1 MCSEWCYQFL
11 SGSVAFAKE
20 VLDRADAFNGTK
32 SLTTRTTVDA
42 DEPDANLTTA
52 HLAAAT
58 AHTEANETGKCT
70 SFMASEGKR
79 RKVDNTLVF
88 ELSFVER
95 LHLLDQRWDTII
107 EPEAKRKYVYFLRM
121 ENTRYVKI
129 GFSADVMA
137 RLRHLQIGN
146 AIPLQLEY
154 EFQTKRFREYESRLH
169 DHLRAHHVLGEW
181 FDLPQHMD
189 FAQLVSELMSR
200 QSLIQ
205 IKICAK
211 EIINRS
217 SMHSKTHNVN

>member
-1 MCSEWCYQFL
+1 MS
-11 SGSVAFAKE
+11 FAKE

-32 SLTTRTTVDA
+32 SLTTRTTVDV
-42 DEPDANLTTA
+42 DEPDANLATA

-58 AHTEANETGKCT
+58 AHSEANETGQCT
-70 SFMASEGKR
+70 SFMSSEGKR

-88 ELSFVER
+88 ELYCVES

-146 AIPLQLEY
+146 AIPLPPLCLISEAWNKKFCISPSPLPISFGHNKVLE
-154 EFQTKRFREYESRLH
+154 S
-169 DHLRAHHVLGEW
+169 A
-181 FDLPQHMD
+181 
-189 FAQLVSELMSR
+189 S
-200 QSLIQ
+200 
-205 IKICAK
+205 
-211 EIINRS
+211 
-217 SMHSKTHNVN
+217 